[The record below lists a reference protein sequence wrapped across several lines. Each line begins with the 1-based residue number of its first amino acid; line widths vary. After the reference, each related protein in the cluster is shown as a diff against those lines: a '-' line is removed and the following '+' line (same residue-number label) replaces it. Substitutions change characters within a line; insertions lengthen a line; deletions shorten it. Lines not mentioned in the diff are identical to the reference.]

1 MEWTVKDFGHLENGE
16 LVKEFTITNKNG
28 VSLRTISYGAT
39 WTGYFV
45 TPEKN
50 IILNFDNVHEY
61 ETNPFHLGNTIGRVA
76 GRLSGHTF
84 NVAGFRV
91 NLKPNEN
98 KNVLHSGNTGVD
110 RLNWHGEI
118 ILDDQ
123 FAKIRYT
130 MQQKAIFPG
139 TLEMAVTYSLDED
152 NHVSVQYEGRSNVE
166 TLFNPMTH
174 VYFNLDGPDA
184 SIKDE
189 FLKIVADRHIVVNEE
204 KIPTGEIQVVENTPF
219 DFTNLVKL
227 GDQCE
232 KLGGNEQF
240 DDAFKKP
247 NTSLGV
253 TPSLLLVDSA
263 KQHQLEMG
271 SDRNGV
277 IIFNVNPDCIGKD
290 ADWLAAHPDN
300 GLAVELQTVPDAIH
314 HDGFGDIVLPANQ
327 TKTYTS
333 TYYYSEG

>member
-1 MEWTVKDFGHLENGE
+1 MCYTV
-16 LVKEFTITNKNG
+16 VITG
-28 VSLRTISYGAT
+28 I
-39 WTGYFV
+39 
-45 TPEKN
+45 
-50 IILNFDNVHEY
+50 
-61 ETNPFHLGNTIGRVA
+61 
-76 GRLSGHTF
+76 
-84 NVAGFRV
+84 
-91 NLKPNEN
+91 
-98 KNVLHSGNTGVD
+98 D

-123 FAKIRYT
+123 SAKIRYT

-139 TLEMAVTYSLDED
+139 TLEMAITYSLDED

-184 SIKDE
+184 PIKDE

-247 NTSLGV
+247 DTSLGV

-263 KQHQLEMG
+263 
-271 SDRNGV
+271 SSIN
-277 IIFNVNPDCIGKD
+277 
-290 ADWLAAHPDN
+290 
-300 GLAVELQTVPDAIH
+300 
-314 HDGFGDIVLPANQ
+314 
-327 TKTYTS
+327 
-333 TYYYSEG
+333 